1 MDQTWIENMQ
11 VLKSRLDAEMND
23 LKSYLDDLTQDGSGV
38 LYDMRT
44 VVGDSGEI
52 GSSLGQIGGVV
63 MDAKQKLFVSLQKI
77 SDLIAQ
83 KIADAQQYNEESISN
98 QQKVASVLNQFLG
111 NHNLTFIY
119 SIANNK

>member
-98 QQKVASVLNQFLG
+98 QQKVAAGVE
-111 NHNLTFIY
+111 
-119 SIANNK
+119 SISWES